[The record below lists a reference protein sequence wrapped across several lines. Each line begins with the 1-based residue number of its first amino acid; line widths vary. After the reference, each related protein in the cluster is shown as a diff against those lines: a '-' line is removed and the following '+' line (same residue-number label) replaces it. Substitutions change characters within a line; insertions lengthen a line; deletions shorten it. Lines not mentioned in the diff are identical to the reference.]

1 MLGNLQGL
9 KKNPKMPNRK
19 NCRNFKFGL
28 PKKNPIEYLDGD
40 FGSRTLPKF
49 INFNSCKNCDN

>member
-1 MLGNLQGL
+1 
-9 KKNPKMPNRK
+9 MPNRK

-49 INFNSCKNCDN
+49 INFNSCKWVSALVE